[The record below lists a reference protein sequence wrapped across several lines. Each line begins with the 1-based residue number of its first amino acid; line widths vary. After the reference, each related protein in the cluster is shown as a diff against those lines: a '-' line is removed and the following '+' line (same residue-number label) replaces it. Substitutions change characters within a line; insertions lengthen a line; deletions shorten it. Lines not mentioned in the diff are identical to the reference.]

1 MKKIYTFALA
11 LLASFTLALPAVADD
26 DKRVTDDNVVT
37 KKTVQDNN
45 NGTYTLTLETY
56 LQGEQQDIINPIDFV
71 LLMDLSSSMTTED
84 VYLNG
89 KKVTRLAALK
99 DASKQFV
106 ESLFAKEN
114 LPSNGEYHK
123 LSLIGFSST
132 NGTTFYNDTKSVDV
146 TETEY
151 NEDNDGGI
159 WKWLDNLTSNTGT
172 RSDLGMK
179 AAYDALAKLSDDGR
193 PKVVVFFTD
202 GCPSTSG
209 GTSFTSSYAQAAV
222 NYAYA
227 MKQPLGSLNYTVT
240 IPNETTSSNK
250 VYTQYFEG
258 TQYTL
263 TKGLGATIYSVAIL
277 SSEKSGGNLHDS
289 SIDLDVRRFLNYI
302 SSNYNFPIKANGID
316 FDSNYFFGTN
326 YGSRGGDEATSGYYV
341 KAGNSNLSS
350 IFKTIA
356 EETIGG
362 AKEKMDAEST
372 VVLDVLTEEFRLFKN
387 MPLSDIKLFTCDVK
401 SDNTSE
407 TVAWKTSNGK
417 EVWDVFKPWGTGK
430 AEDYIFINKGPVSV
444 PDGKE
449 YIQVKGFN
457 FSENFVG
464 PVKNTSGKI
473 TGWHGKKLILQFD
486 IEADPANPGGNSQFT
501 NDAMSGVYKK
511 DDTTGDYTVVEE
523 YERPIVNLPYLRI
536 LKTGLEVGESAIFK
550 VVKVKEDGSVDT
562 TTPYEATVI
571 ISNDGGTYRDKEGN
585 EIGPNALL
593 KLVYTG
599 YYQVTEVTNWTWAY
613 DPTQTGSPTD
623 PSTQRKYIYT
633 IPVTG
638 DTTVPEYVDAPFGS
652 ELNEAGE
659 EVEHGEAYVLNYM
672 SQGTKSSNTSTPG
685 GGKTS
690 DDLN

>member
-71 LLMDLSSSMTTED
+71 LLMDLSSSMNTYKIGD
-84 VYLNG
+84 Q
-89 KKVTRLAALK
+89 TRLQILKTAAK
-99 DASKQFV
+99 SFV
-106 ESLFAKEN
+106 ESLYAKEN

-132 NGTTFYNDTKSVDV
+132 KGTIYYNQDASVDV
-146 TETEY
+146 TNNEY
-151 NEDNDGGI
+151 TKTGGI
-159 WKWLDNLTSNTGT
+159 QSWLTNMNYTQGT

-179 AAYDALAKLSDDGR
+179 DAYDALAKLSDDGR

-209 GTSFTSSYAQAAV
+209 GSNFTSSYAQAAV

-240 IPNETTSSNK
+240 IPNETTSSKN

-277 SSEKSGGNLHDS
+277 SSETSGANIADGDIEND
-289 SIDLDVRRFLNYI
+289 IRRFLNYV
-302 SSNYNFPIKANGID
+302 SSNYNFPIKASGKD
-316 FDSNYFFGTN
+316 FDSNYFFGAN
-326 YGSRGGDEATSGYYV
+326 YGTYGGDEGPSKYYSLSSG
-341 KAGNSNLSS
+341 SDLSS

-407 TVAWKTSNGK
+407 TVAWKTNNGK

-511 DDTTGDYTVVEE
+511 DDKTGDYTVVEE